1 MTSGR
6 AEPPPVADADAAMA
20 AAGARAIA
28 ARVVARV
35 VRGQLL
41 DRALERDLPPA
52 RPEQA
57 PLIQEM
63 VYGALRFAPTL
74 QMLSTQ
80 LLKRPLR
87 ERDADV
93 AALLWL
99 GLYQLLHMR
108 VQEYAAVSCTV
119 EAATRLD
126 KVWAKELINACLR
139 RFLREKAA
147 LLSEIATDEAAR
159 YNHPLWL
166 LEALRQAWPA
176 HWLAIVEA
184 NNERPP
190 LSVRVNLLQGTRE
203 EYLQRLQAAGLD
215 ATPIPHSDSGVV
227 LREPVPI
234 SVLPGFA
241 EGAVSVQDGAAQL
254 APSLLDMEPDQNV
267 LDACAAPGG
276 KLCHLLERL
285 PERTRVIAL
294 DKEPARLPLI
304 EQNLR
309 RLGLTAEV
317 VLGDASDPDGWWDGR
332 SFDRILLDVPCSAT
346 GVIRRHPDIKL
357 HRTATELGKLQHQQ
371 AAILQG
377 LWPLLRSGGKLLYMT
392 CSVLPGENEQQLQDF
407 LGTHADANVVP
418 LSLPFALAR
427 HPGLQILP
435 GGQDMDGFY
444 YGCLRK
450 S

>member
-1 MTSGR
+1 MSPGR
-6 AEPPPVADADAAMA
+6 SAPPAVAEADAALA

-28 ARVVARV
+28 ARIVARV
-35 VRGQLL
+35 VHGRLL
-41 DRALERDLPPA
+41 DRALERELPTAP
-52 RPEQA
+52 PGQV

-63 VYGALRFAPTL
+63 TYGALRFAPKL
-74 QMLSTQ
+74 QTLSTR

-93 AALLWL
+93 GALLWV
-99 GLYQLLHMR
+99 GLYQLIHMR
-108 VQEYAAVSCTV
+108 IQKYAAVSCSV
-119 EAATRLD
+119 EAATWLD
-126 KVWAKELINACLR
+126 KPWAKELINACLR
-139 RFLREKAA
+139 RFLREKSA
-147 LLSEIATDEAAR
+147 LLAETAADPEAR
-159 YNHPLWL
+159 YSHPLWL
-166 LEALRQAWPA
+166 LDALKQAWPA
-176 HWLAIVEA
+176 HWPAIVEA

-190 LSVRVNLLQGTRE
+190 LSLRVNLRRGTRE
-203 EYLQRLQAAGLD
+203 EYLQRLRTVGLD
-215 ATPIPHSDSGVV
+215 ATPLPHSDSGVV
-227 LREPVPI
+227 LQEPVPV
-234 SVLPGFA
+234 SALPGFA

-254 APSLLDMEPDQNV
+254 AASLLDMQPGQNV

-276 KLCHLLERL
+276 KLCHLLERA
-285 PERTRVIAL
+285 PEGTRMVAL

-304 EQNLR
+304 QQNLR

-317 VLGDASDPDGWWDGR
+317 VLGDASEPGSWWDGR

-357 HRTATELGKLQHQQ
+357 HRTPAELGKLQRLQV
-371 AAILQG
+371 AILQA

-392 CSVLPGENEQQLQDF
+392 CSVLPGENDEQLQAF
-407 LGTHADANVVP
+407 LAEHADAGVAP

-427 HPGLQILP
+427 NPGVQILP
-435 GGQDMDGFY
+435 GEQGMDGFY

>member
-1 MTSGR
+1 MTPGR
-6 AEPPPVADADAAMA
+6 SAPPAVADADAALA
-20 AAGARAIA
+20 AAGARAVA

-35 VRGQLL
+35 VHGQLL
-41 DRALERDLPPA
+41 DRALERDLPAAP
-52 RPEQA
+52 PGQA

-63 VYGALRFAPTL
+63 VYGTLRFAPRL
-74 QMLSTQ
+74 QMLSTR

-93 AALLWL
+93 SALLWV

-108 VQEYAAVSCTV
+108 IREYAAVSRTV
-119 EAATRLD
+119 EATTSLD
-126 KVWAKELINACLR
+126 KPWAKELINACLR

-147 LLSEIATDEAAR
+147 LLAEIATDPEGR

-176 HWLAIVEA
+176 HWPAIVEA
-184 NNERPP
+184 NDERPP
-190 LSVRVNLLQGTRE
+190 LTLRVNLLRGTRE
-203 EYLQRLQAAGLD
+203 EYLQRLRATGLE
-215 ATPIPHSDSGVV
+215 ATPLPHSDSGVV
-227 LREPVPI
+227 LQEPVPI
-234 SVLPGFA
+234 SALPGFA
-241 EGAVSVQDGAAQL
+241 EGAVSIQDGAAQL
-254 APSLLDMEPDQNV
+254 AASLLDMQPGQNV

-285 PERTRVIAL
+285 PEGSRVVAL
-294 DKEPARLPLI
+294 DKESARLPLI
-304 EQNLR
+304 QQNLR
-309 RLGLTAEV
+309 RLGLSTEV
-317 VLGDASDPDGWWDGR
+317 VMGDASEPGGWWDGR
-332 SFDRILLDVPCSAT
+332 SFDRILLDAPCSAT

-357 HRTATELGKLQHQQ
+357 HRTPTGLGNLRHLQ
-371 AAILQG
+371 AAILKG

-392 CSVLPGENEQQLQDF
+392 CSVLPGENEQQLQAF
-407 LGTHADANVVP
+407 LAEHGAASVVP

-427 HPGLQILP
+427 SPGLQILP
-435 GGQDMDGFY
+435 GEQGMDGFY